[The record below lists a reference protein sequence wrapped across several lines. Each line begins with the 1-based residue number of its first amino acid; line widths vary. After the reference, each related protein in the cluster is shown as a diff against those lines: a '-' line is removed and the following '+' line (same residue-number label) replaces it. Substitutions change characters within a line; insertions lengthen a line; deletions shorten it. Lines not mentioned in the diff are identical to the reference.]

1 VAKGTFVVMSYIAM
15 HMDEKVFGKSPES
28 FRPSRWN
35 DIHPSPWE
43 FMPFGGGDR
52 ACLGKEKVLAEAA
65 YVVGRL
71 AQKFT
76 RVEPRDDKPWT
87 EVVRM
92 TAKNANGCKVGL
104 FVE

>member
-1 VAKGTFVVMSYIAM
+1 M
-15 HMDEKVFGKSPES
+15 HTDEKVFGKSPEL

-35 DIHPSPWE
+35 DIRPSQWE
-43 FMPFGGGDR
+43 YMPFGGGER

-71 AQKFT
+71 AQSFV
-76 RVEPRDDKPWT
+76 RVEPREDRPWT

-92 TAKNANGCKVGL
+92 TAKNVYGCKVGL
-104 FVE
+104 FGE